1 MKKAVIFDLDGTL
14 IDSELFYLNLL
25 LEFLKGKGMVL
36 SFEEACKTVGAH
48 NSPIWENVARAHGGS
63 ISGKA
68 LRQEYKDEFER
79 KFRNRE
85 LDYSQMQFADVLPV
99 LEKLRADGV
108 RMAIA
113 SSSSDKIIRRVV
125 EQQNWERFF
134 PVLVS
139 GDNFR
144 KSKPDPEIYRY
155 TMKQLGTALEE
166 TLVVEDST
174 YGIEAGKAAG
184 VMVAAR
190 RDLRFG
196 FHQEKAD
203 CLFDDMREILPKISD
218 KYV

>member
-155 TMKQLGTALEE
+155 TMKQLGTAPEE

>member
-25 LEFLKGKGMVL
+25 LEFLKEKGMVL

-63 ISGKA
+63 ISGKT

-79 KFRNRE
+79 KFRDRE

-155 TMKQLGTALEE
+155 TMKQLGTA
-166 TLVVEDST
+166 TGGDI
-174 YGIEAGKAAG
+174 GCG
-184 VMVAAR
+184 
-190 RDLRFG
+190 G
-196 FHQEKAD
+196 FH
-203 CLFDDMREILPKISD
+203 LRN
-218 KYV
+218 

>member
-99 LEKLRADGV
+99 LEKLCADGV

-155 TMKQLGTALEE
+155 TMKQLGTAPEE

>member
-48 NSPIWENVARAHGGS
+48 NSPVWENVARAHGGS

-68 LRQEYKDEFER
+68 LCQEYKDEFER

-155 TMKQLGTALEE
+155 TMKQLGTAPEE

>member
-25 LEFLKGKGMVL
+25 LEFLKEKGMVL

-68 LRQEYKDEFER
+68 LRQEDKDEFER
-79 KFRNRE
+79 KFWNRE

-144 KSKPDPEIYRY
+144 KSKPDPDIYRY
-155 TMKQLGTALEE
+155 TMKQLGTAPEE

>member
-25 LEFLKGKGMVL
+25 LEFLKRKGMVL
-36 SFEEACKTVGAH
+36 PFEKACKTVGAH

-63 ISGKA
+63 ISGKT

-79 KFRNRE
+79 KFRDRE

-134 PVLVS
+134 SVLVS

-155 TMKQLGTALEE
+155 TMKQLGTAPEE

>member
-79 KFRNRE
+79 KFRDRE

-155 TMKQLGTALEE
+155 TMKQLGTAPEE

>member
-14 IDSELFYLNLL
+14 IDSEFFYLNML
-25 LEFLKGKGMVL
+25 LEFLKRKGMVL
-36 SFEEACKTVGAH
+36 PFEEACKTVGAH
-48 NSPIWENVARAHGGS
+48 NSPVWENVARAHGGS

-79 KFRNRE
+79 KFRNWE

-108 RMAIA
+108 GMAIA
-113 SSSSDKIIRRVV
+113 SSSSEKIIRRVV
-125 EQQNWERFF
+125 EQQNWGNYFS
-134 PVLVS
+134 VLVS
-139 GDNFR
+139 GDDFQR
-144 KSKPDPEIYRY
+144 SKPDPEIYLY
-155 TMKQLGTALEE
+155 TMKQLGTAPEE
-166 TLVVEDST
+166 TLIVEDST

-196 FHQEKAD
+196 FQQEKAD

-218 KYV
+218 KCV

>member
-1 MKKAVIFDLDGTL
+1 MKKTVIFDLDGTL

-155 TMKQLGTALEE
+155 TMKQLGTAPEE

>member
-68 LRQEYKDEFER
+68 LCQEYKDEFER

-155 TMKQLGTALEE
+155 TMKQLGTVPEE

>member
-48 NSPIWENVARAHGGS
+48 NSPIWENVARAHVGS

-155 TMKQLGTALEE
+155 TMKQLGTAPEE

-203 CLFDDMREILPKISD
+203 CLFDDMREILLKISD

>member
-1 MKKAVIFDLDGTL
+1 MKKAVIFDLDGIL

-25 LEFLKGKGMVL
+25 LEFLKRKGMVL
-36 SFEEACKTVGAH
+36 PFEKACKTVGAH

-63 ISGKA
+63 ISGKT

-79 KFRNRE
+79 KFRDRE

-155 TMKQLGTALEE
+155 TMKQLGTVPEE

>member
-1 MKKAVIFDLDGTL
+1 MKKAAIFDLDGTL

-155 TMKQLGTALEE
+155 TMKQLGTAPEE

-203 CLFDDMREILPKISD
+203 CLFDDMREILLKISD

>member
-25 LEFLKGKGMVL
+25 LEFLKRKGMVL
-36 SFEEACKTVGAH
+36 PFEKACKTVGAH

-63 ISGKA
+63 ISGKT

-79 KFRNRE
+79 KFRDRE

-155 TMKQLGTALEE
+155 TMKQLGTVPEE

>member
-25 LEFLKGKGMVL
+25 LEFLKRKGMVL
-36 SFEEACKTVGAH
+36 PFEKACKTVGAH

-79 KFRNRE
+79 KLRDRE

-155 TMKQLGTALEE
+155 TMKQLGTVPEE

>member
-14 IDSELFYLNLL
+14 IDSELFYLKLL

-36 SFEEACKTVGAH
+36 PFEEACKTVGAH
-48 NSPIWENVARAHGGS
+48 NSPVWENVARAHGGS

-134 PVLVS
+134 SVLVS

-155 TMKQLGTALEE
+155 TMKQLGTAPEE

>member
-14 IDSELFYLNLL
+14 IDSELFYLKLL

-36 SFEEACKTVGAH
+36 PFEEACKTVGAH
-48 NSPIWENVARAHGGS
+48 NSPVWENVARAHGGS
-63 ISGKA
+63 ISGQA

-134 PVLVS
+134 SVLVS

-155 TMKQLGTALEE
+155 TMKQLGTAPEE

>member
-25 LEFLKGKGMVL
+25 LEFLKRKGMVL
-36 SFEEACKTVGAH
+36 PFEKACKTVGAH

-63 ISGKA
+63 ISGKT

-79 KFRNRE
+79 KFRDRE

-155 TMKQLGTALEE
+155 TMKQLGAAPEE

>member
-155 TMKQLGTALEE
+155 TMKQLGTAPEE

-190 RDLRFG
+190 RELRFG

-203 CLFDDMREILPKISD
+203 CLFDDMREILLKISD

>member
-14 IDSELFYLNLL
+14 IDSELFYLNLF

-155 TMKQLGTALEE
+155 TMKQLGTVPEE

>member
-113 SSSSDKIIRRVV
+113 SSSSYKIIRRVV

-155 TMKQLGTALEE
+155 TMKQLGTVPEE

-203 CLFDDMREILPKISD
+203 CLFDDMREILSKISD

>member
-14 IDSELFYLNLL
+14 IDSELFYLKLL

-36 SFEEACKTVGAH
+36 PFEEACKTVGAH
-48 NSPIWENVARAHGGS
+48 NSPVWENVARAHGGS

-155 TMKQLGTALEE
+155 TMKQLGTAPEE

>member
-1 MKKAVIFDLDGTL
+1 MKKTVIFDLDGTL

-155 TMKQLGTALEE
+155 TMKQLGTAPEE

-203 CLFDDMREILPKISD
+203 CLFDDMREILSKISD

>member
-85 LDYSQMQFADVLPV
+85 LDYSQMRFADVLPV

-155 TMKQLGTALEE
+155 TMKQLGTAPEE

>member
-155 TMKQLGTALEE
+155 TMKQLGTAPEE

-174 YGIEAGKAAG
+174 YGIEAGKEAG

>member
-99 LEKLRADGV
+99 LEKLRAEWRKDGH
-108 RMAIA
+108 RLILLRQNHPKSCRAAELGKIF
-113 SSSSDKIIRRVV
+113 SS
-125 EQQNWERFF
+125 
-134 PVLVS
+134 VS
-139 GDNFR
+139 KWR
-144 KSKPDPEIYRY
+144 
-155 TMKQLGTALEE
+155 
-166 TLVVEDST
+166 
-174 YGIEAGKAAG
+174 
-184 VMVAAR
+184 
-190 RDLRFG
+190 
-196 FHQEKAD
+196 
-203 CLFDDMREILPKISD
+203 
-218 KYV
+218 

>member
-68 LRQEYKDEFER
+68 LRQQYQDEFER

-155 TMKQLGTALEE
+155 TMKQLGTAPEE

>member
-79 KFRNRE
+79 KLRDRE

-155 TMKQLGTALEE
+155 TMKQLGTAPEE

>member
-1 MKKAVIFDLDGTL
+1 M
-14 IDSELFYLNLL
+14 
-25 LEFLKGKGMVL
+25 
-36 SFEEACKTVGAH
+36 
-48 NSPIWENVARAHGGS
+48 
-63 ISGKA
+63 
-68 LRQEYKDEFER
+68 
-79 KFRNRE
+79 
-85 LDYSQMQFADVLPV
+85 
-99 LEKLRADGV
+99 
-108 RMAIA
+108 
-113 SSSSDKIIRRVV
+113 
-125 EQQNWERFF
+125 
-134 PVLVS
+134 LVS

>member
-155 TMKQLGTALEE
+155 TMKQLGTAPEE

-203 CLFDDMREILPKISD
+203 CLFDDMREILLKISD

>member
-99 LEKLRADGV
+99 LEKLRADGG

-155 TMKQLGTALEE
+155 TMKQLGTAPEE

-203 CLFDDMREILPKISD
+203 CLFDDMREILLKISD

>member
-25 LEFLKGKGMVL
+25 LEFLKRKGMVL
-36 SFEEACKTVGAH
+36 PFEEACKTVGAH
-48 NSPIWENVARAHGGS
+48 NSPVWENVARAHGGS

-79 KFRNRE
+79 KFRNWE

-108 RMAIA
+108 GMAIA
-113 SSSSDKIIRRVV
+113 SSSSEKIIRRVV
-125 EQQNWERFF
+125 EQQNWGNYFS
-134 PVLVS
+134 VLVS
-139 GDNFR
+139 GDDFQR
-144 KSKPDPEIYRY
+144 SKPDPEIYLY
-155 TMKQLGTALEE
+155 TMKQLGTAPEE

-190 RDLRFG
+190 RDSRFG

-203 CLFDDMREILPKISD
+203 CLFDDMREILPKISE
-218 KYV
+218 KYI

>member
-79 KFRNRE
+79 KLRDRE

-155 TMKQLGTALEE
+155 TMKQLGTVPEE

>member
-68 LRQEYKDEFER
+68 LRQGDKNEFER

-155 TMKQLGTALEE
+155 TMKQLGTAPEE

-203 CLFDDMREILPKISD
+203 CLFDDMREILLKISD

>member
-14 IDSELFYLNLL
+14 IDSEFFYLNML
-25 LEFLKGKGMVL
+25 LEFLKRKGMVL
-36 SFEEACKTVGAH
+36 PFEEACKTVGAH
-48 NSPIWENVARAHGGS
+48 NSPLWENVARAHGGS

-79 KFRNRE
+79 KFRNWE

-108 RMAIA
+108 GMAIA
-113 SSSSDKIIRRVV
+113 SSSSEKIIRRVV
-125 EQQNWERFF
+125 EQQNWGNYFS
-134 PVLVS
+134 VLVS
-139 GDNFR
+139 GDDFQR
-144 KSKPDPEIYRY
+144 SKPDPEIYLY
-155 TMKQLGTALEE
+155 TMKQLGTAPEE
-166 TLVVEDST
+166 TLIVEDST

-196 FHQEKAD
+196 FQQEKAD

-218 KYV
+218 KCV

>member
-79 KFRNRE
+79 KFRDRE

-155 TMKQLGTALEE
+155 TMKQLGTAPEE

-174 YGIEAGKAAG
+174 YGIEAGKSAG

-203 CLFDDMREILPKISD
+203 CLFDDMREILLKISD

>member
-14 IDSELFYLNLL
+14 IDSELFYLKLL

-36 SFEEACKTVGAH
+36 PFEEACKTVGAH

-155 TMKQLGTALEE
+155 TMKQLGTVPEE